1 MVRDIVPE
9 FNLLDESW
17 IVVRT
22 VNGLRKEVSL
32 LELFRYS
39 SEYQS
44 LAGEMPSQ
52 DAAVLRLLLAIL
64 HGALGGRDIDGEPFP
79 YDDEGQI
86 DGALELWKSLWR
98 NGLPY
103 ARIEAYLKEYK
114 DRFYLFHPT
123 TPFYQL
129 AELDERDDAFG
140 SFSTAKLIGDL
151 LEGDNKKRLFATR
164 SGIGKDTLNYS
175 EAARWLLTF
184 VSYAETFG
192 KLEAK
197 GRTSKDDP
205 SVGVGWLGKL
215 GLVIAI
221 GDNLFE
227 TLMLNLTLLYSNGT
241 PWGDDKPFWEKPVS
255 KAERNVVALPN
266 SQAGILTLQSR
277 RALLERSNNIVTGF
291 RFVSGDIFPSEEA
304 FSEMMTIWRY
314 TKQPGE
320 RIEHY
325 RPRTFQPA
333 VQVWRDFSSLVVQS
347 RADGRRIPGVIWWLK
362 YLVESGYIPSSYLFR
377 IQTIGI
383 AYGTMQAVTTDVF
396 SDSISF
402 NAGLLSEL
410 NSFWVKN
417 IVDELST
424 TDKLVK
430 EVGSLAQNI
439 AKASGVKDGKADWAH
454 GANARDDAKTTA
466 YYVLDPYFRSWL
478 ESIDPTVDNIDM
490 RIDEWWGTSQKLIR
504 ALGSELI
511 SNCSPQALIGRSN
524 QSALDSYS
532 WFISNTRNR
541 EALKK
546 AGEKKHGK
554 AAGNDQ

>member
-1 MVRDIVPE
+1 M
-9 FNLLDESW
+9 
-17 IVVRT
+17 RT

-32 LELFRYS
+32 LELFEYS

-103 ARIEAYLKEYK
+103 ARIEAYLREYE
-114 DRFYLFHPT
+114 DRFYLFHQIA
-123 TPFYQL
+123 PFFQL
-129 AELDERDDAFG
+129 AELSERNDVFG
-140 SFSTAKLIGDL
+140 SFSVSKLIGDV
-151 LEGDNKKRLFATR
+151 LESDNKKRLITTR
-164 SGIGKDTLNYS
+164 SGTGKDTLAYS

-227 TLMLNLTLLYSNGT
+227 TLMLNLTLLDSNGT
-241 PWGDDKPFWEKPVS
+241 PWGDDRPLWEKPVS
-255 KAERNVVALPN
+255 KAERNVITLPN
-266 SQAGILTLQSR
+266 SQAGMLTLQSR
-277 RALLERSNNIVTGF
+277 RVLLERSNSTVTGF
-291 RFVSGDIFPSEEA
+291 RFVSGDIFPPEEA

-314 TKQPGE
+314 SKQPGD
-320 RIEHY
+320 RTEHY
-325 RPRTFQPA
+325 RPRAFQPA
-333 VQVWRDFSSLVVQS
+333 VQVWRDFSSLVLQNSV
-347 RADGRRIPGVIWWLK
+347 DGRRIPGVIWWLK
-362 YLVESGYIPSSYLFR
+362 HLVEGEYMPSTSLFR
-377 IQTIGI
+377 IQTVGI
-383 AYGTMQAVTTDVF
+383 TYGTMQAVTTDVF
-396 SDSISF
+396 SDSLSF

-410 NSFWVKN
+410 NSIWVTN
-417 IVDELST
+417 IINELSI

-466 YYVLDPYFRSWL
+466 YYMLDPHFRMWL
-478 ESIDPTVDNIDM
+478 ESIDPAADDVDM
-490 RIDEWWGTSQKLIR
+490 KIDEWWVTSQKLIR

-511 SNCSPQALIGRSN
+511 SNCSPQTLVGRSN

-532 WFISNTRNR
+532 WFVSNTRNR
-541 EALKK
+541 ETLIK

-554 AAGNDQ
+554 AAGIDQ